1 MIAHVEWPGGKKP
14 QKKKMTIFLD
24 INTVKQVHALA
35 RVEKRSLS
43 NMLACLIERQIE
55 QIAK

>member
-1 MIAHVEWPGGKKP
+1 MTHIEYSDNK
-14 QKKKMTIFLD
+14 KKKMTVFLEPA
-24 INTVKQVHALA
+24 TVNQVRVLA

-55 QIAK
+55 QIAKGE